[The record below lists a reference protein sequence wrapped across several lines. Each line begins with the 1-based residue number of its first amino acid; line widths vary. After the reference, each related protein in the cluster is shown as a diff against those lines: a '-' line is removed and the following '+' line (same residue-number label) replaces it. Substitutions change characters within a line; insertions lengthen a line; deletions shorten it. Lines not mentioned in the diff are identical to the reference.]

1 MADIGH
7 NQPSFDGI
15 VEENLRRGM
24 LLTQRDALMRCG
36 RDPRCGLRHIRVLCE
51 IIEFTN
57 IRSGVAY
64 PGRKK
69 IAERTSFGPGDVQR
83 PDGGYTEA
91 VVAKTI
97 SELIRF
103 GYLVQS
109 KRAPET
115 GGRAMSHYSLLQ
127 PSVEDLQREIES
139 WVKSVRAADPRP
151 LPDVTFRGNVRNADV
166 TSRGNVTAVGNV
178 SSEPEITKQ
187 KQDDVPDVTTGSN
200 VTTVGNV
207 SIPDVT
213 TGVPTVTS
221 SKINNNTG
229 GLFGDAPPPPPE
241 EPKPKSKRRT
251 QIDPE
256 WQPEERDVL
265 WVKARWVA
273 SDRQIDGERDKFI
286 SHHEGKGS
294 LMASWPAAWRTWWN
308 NGFHKVP
315 RKAGSGRITQP
326 DGSDLSEILAR
337 MRAEDEGD
345 ADRL

>member
-7 NQPSFDGI
+7 NQPSFDDI

-36 RDPRCGLRHIRVLCE
+36 RDPRCGLRHIRILCE
-51 IIEFTN
+51 IVEFTN

-69 IAERTSFGPGDVQR
+69 ISERTGYGPGDVPR

-109 KRAPET
+109 QRAPET
-115 GGRAMSHYSLLQ
+115 GGRALSHYSLLQ
-127 PSVEDLQREIES
+127 PSIEDLQREIES

-151 LPDVTFRGNVRNADV
+151 LPSVTFRSNARSVGV
-166 TSRGNVTAVGNV
+166 TDRGNGTAVGNAT
-178 SSEPEITKQ
+178 ETEENKQQ
-187 KQDDVPDVTTGSN
+187 KQGHSAGVTTGSN
-200 VTTVGNV
+200 VTTV
-207 SIPDVT
+207 I
-213 TGVPTVTS
+213 PTVTS
-221 SKINNNTG
+221 NKINNNTG
-229 GLFGDAPPPPPE
+229 GLFGDASPPPE
-241 EPKPKSKRRT
+241 EPKPKTRRRT
-251 QIDPE
+251 QIYPE
-256 WQPEERDVL
+256 WQPDERDVL

-308 NGFHKVP
+308 NGFHKIP
-315 RKAGSGRITQP
+315 RKAGSGRIQQSDT
-326 DGSDLSEILAR
+326 DDLSEALAR
-337 MRAEDEGD
+337 MRAEEEGD